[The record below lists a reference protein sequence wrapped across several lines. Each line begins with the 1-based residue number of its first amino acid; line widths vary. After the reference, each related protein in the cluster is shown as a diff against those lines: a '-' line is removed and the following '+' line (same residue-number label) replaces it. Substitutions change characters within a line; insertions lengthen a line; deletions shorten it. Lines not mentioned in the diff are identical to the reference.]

1 MKQHDIEA
9 IMTAKVTEYIAKG
22 YVLSPATMS
31 GHQGEIGKVDLHKG
45 TEVIRIL
52 LTNEYESCV
61 RTLGRIDSVML
72 TVGRVEH
79 KRNDRPFSTWNT
91 IWNDKLEVIEQRQF
105 YQIDERADFFTEDF
119 QEYAAMKQVQLKR
132 LMAKDSCYRD
142 PETELPEAAKQIAVR
157 YIKRRLGKSRVSV
170 NDVKAYKKT
179 SSRTGKVSYC
189 IVYRASKVLT
199 MA

>member
-1 MKQHDIEA
+1 MKQIDIES
-9 IMTAKVTEYIAKG
+9 IMTAKVTEYISKG

-31 GHQGEIGKVDLHKG
+31 GHQGEIGKIDLHKG

-52 LTNEYESCV
+52 LTTEYESCV
-61 RTLGRIDSVML
+61 RTLGRIDSIML

-132 LMAKDSCYRD
+132 IIAYDRAYD
-142 PETELPEAAKQIAVR
+142 NPETEMPEAAKKVAVR
-157 YIKRRLGKSRVSV
+157 YIKRKLHKSRVSSK
-170 NDVKAYKKT
+170 DVKVTKKIVGEE
-179 SSRTGKVSYC
+179 SRYYITYFSH
-189 IVYRASKVLT
+189 VYHLA
-199 MA
+199 

>member
-52 LTNEYESCV
+52 LTTEYESCV

-72 TVGRVEH
+72 TVGRVEQ

-132 LMAKDSCYRD
+132 MRDNYEGYGD

-157 YIKRRLGKSRVSV
+157 YIKRKLGKSRVSV
-170 NDVKAYKKT
+170 NDVKAVRKT
-179 SSRTGKVSYC
+179 NRRTGKSSYC

>member
-1 MKQHDIEA
+1 MKQIDIES
-9 IMTAKVTEYIAKG
+9 IMTAKVTEYISKG

-31 GHQGEIGKVDLHKG
+31 GHQGEIGKIDLHKG

-52 LTNEYESCV
+52 LTSEYESCV
-61 RTLGRIDSVML
+61 RTLGRIDSIML

-132 LMAKDSCYRD
+132 VIAYDRAYD
-142 PETELPEAAKQIAVR
+142 NPETEMPEAAKKVAVR
-157 YIKRRLGKSRVSV
+157 YIKRKLHKSRVSSK
-170 NDVKAYKKT
+170 DVKVTKKIVGEE
-179 SSRTGKVSYC
+179 SRYYITYFSH
-189 IVYRASKVLT
+189 VYHLA
-199 MA
+199 